1 MVLQSE
7 LSHQYYSGLSSAYN
21 KNYFQ
26 WNAYIGFKMFN
37 KSGELRFSGY
47 DLLNQ
52 NNAISRN
59 VSDIYIEDTKSN
71 VLQRFYMLSFI
82 YTFKNFGLK
91 N

>member
-1 MVLQSE
+1 
-7 LSHQYYSGLSSAYN
+7 
-21 KNYFQ
+21 
-26 WNAYIGFKMFN
+26 MFN